1 MVTYGTCAFG
11 ATAETAVGVK
21 VGNEDVRDLIRD
33 SIAKFSWQGKVGAG
47 GRIEYNGGVTWGL
60 YHT

>member
-1 MVTYGTCAFG
+1 VQ
-11 ATAETAVGVK
+11 TAVGVK
-21 VGNEDVRDLIRD
+21 IGNEDVRDLIRD